1 MIGKTAPP
9 ESSKCWNWRERNNL
23 FELKNHNR
31 LKILLTA
38 ICVGLLLG
46 IAFSHE
52 LWFPINRTFP
62 RAPLVF
68 ALPENAVLIFEWAF
82 SSILVIALAL
92 TAFACRPKIFL
103 RVVIFSLLLLAF
115 FDQTRMQPWA
125 YQYLLIFAV
134 YYWHNWE
141 NDDERAAEQTIGL
154 AQIVIAGLYVWSGIQ
169 KLNFN
174 FSHEVLPSLLIPL
187 QNLFPSWQP
196 PYNFLG
202 IAIPLVETLAGIG
215 LLFRWTRNLAV
226 WLAVSMHVFVLS
238 LLIAKNYN
246 SIVWFWNLT
255 LIFAL
260 VFAFWRNRISLKEAI
275 GSEKIS
281 FRKSIVA
288 ASLCLPLLNFFGCW
302 DSFLSGA
309 LYSGN
314 VEIPAIRITENVYE
328 NLPPAA
334 QSVVFRTSNGNQ
346 QILPLF
352 EWSINDT
359 NVPVYLEQRVFEQ
372 CLKEI
377 CRLADDKNEVELI
390 VRKRLIMLDGNYQI
404 SRTGCAELKER

>member
-1 MIGKTAPP
+1 MNET
-9 ESSKCWNWRERNNL
+9 
-23 FELKNHNR
+23 NR
-31 LKILLTA
+31 LKFLRII

-68 ALPENAVLIFEWAF
+68 ALPENAVLTFEWAL
-82 SSILVIALAL
+82 SSILVISLAL
-92 TAFACRPKIFL
+92 TAFAHRPKIFL
-103 RVVIFSLLLLAF
+103 AVTICSLLLLAF
-115 FDQTRMQPWA
+115 FDQTRIQPWV
-125 YQYLLIFAV
+125 YQYLLVFAV
-134 YYWHNWE
+134 YCRHDWE

-187 QNLFPSWQP
+187 QNLFPSRQP

-202 IAIPLVETLAGIG
+202 IAIPLVESLAGIG
-215 LLFRWTRNLAV
+215 LLFRRTRNVAV
-226 WLAVSMHVFVLS
+226 CLAVSMHVFVLS
-238 LLIAKNYN
+238 LLIAQNYN
-246 SIVWFWNLT
+246 SIVWVWNLT

-260 VFAFWRNRISLKEAI
+260 VFAFWRNGVSVKKTFVA
-275 GSEKIS
+275 GKIS
-281 FRKSIVA
+281 FGKLIVA
-288 ASLCLPLLNFFGCW
+288 ASLCLPLLNFFGYW
-302 DSFLSGA
+302 DGFLSGA

-314 VEIPAIRITENVYE
+314 VEIPAIRIGGDVYE
-328 NLPPAA
+328 NLPRAA
-334 QSVVFRTSNGNQ
+334 QSVVFRTKSGDQ

-352 EWSINDT
+352 EWSINDM
-359 NVPVYLEQRVFEQ
+359 NAPVYLERRVFVQ

-377 CRLADDKNEVELI
+377 CRLANDRNQVELI
-390 VRKRLIMLDGNYQI
+390 VRERPTILDGNYRI
-404 SRTGCAELKER
+404 SRIGCSEFDKR